1 MKHRHSGSRLHLL
14 GLLVLCAGAA
24 AAVYADDAS
33 FTSTEGIGPLN
44 GQQIFERICAGCHM
58 SGAQGAAGAGFYP
71 KLAGDKKLVSW
82 EFAALTVLN
91 GRNGMPPFGLP
102 PAQAQQT
109 RAVQLSDA
117 QVADVVNYVRGHF
130 DNKYKPDV
138 TTKKVSALPHPTTII
153 GMPF

>member
-1 MKHRHSGSRLHLL
+1 MTQRHSSSRLKVA
-14 GLLVLCAGAA
+14 GLLIAGAVAA
-24 AAVYADDAS
+24 AAVYADDAA

-44 GQQIFERICAGCHM
+44 GRQIFERICAGCHM
-58 SGAQGAAGAGFYP
+58 SGAEGAVGAGFYP

-82 EFAALTVLN
+82 EFAAITVLN

-102 PAQAQQT
+102 ADQAQQT

-117 QVADVVNYVRGHF
+117 QVADVVNYVRTHF
-130 DNKYKPDV
+130 DNKYKITV
-138 TTKKVSALPHPTTII
+138 TGKQVSALPHPATII

>member
-1 MKHRHSGSRLHLL
+1 MKHPHSGSRLHLV
-14 GLLVLCAGAA
+14 GLLIWCAGAA

-102 PAQAQQT
+102 AAQAQQT

-117 QVADVVNYVRGHF
+117 QVADVVNYVRTHF
-130 DNKYKPDV
+130 DNSYSDA
-138 TTKKVSALPHPTTII
+138 VSAADISTARRRVAPVP
-153 GMPF
+153 

>member
-1 MKHRHSGSRLHLL
+1 MKQHLFGPPLYL
-14 GLLVLCAGAA
+14 GLLVLCAAA
-24 AAVYADDAS
+24 AAVYADDAA
-33 FTSTEGIGPLN
+33 FTSTEGVGPLN

-58 SGAQGAAGAGFYP
+58 SAGQGAVGAGFYP

-82 EFAALTVLN
+82 EYAAVTVLN

-102 PAQAQQT
+102 SDQAQQT

-117 QVADVVNYVRGHF
+117 QVADVINYERTHF
-130 DNKYKPDV
+130 DNKYKPTV
-138 TTKKVSALPHPTTII
+138 TAKQVSTLPHPTSFI